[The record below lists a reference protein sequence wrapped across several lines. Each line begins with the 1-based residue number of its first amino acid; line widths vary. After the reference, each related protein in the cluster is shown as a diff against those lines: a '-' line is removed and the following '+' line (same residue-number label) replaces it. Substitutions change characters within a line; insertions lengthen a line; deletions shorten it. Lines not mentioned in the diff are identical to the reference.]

1 MKHIASL
8 DTLAISKD
16 AKNAKLSGIKIID
29 ATIGMM
35 FDEDQQLYTFEC
47 VQKAINNIDHTY
59 AYHQSSGDPGFQEKW
74 LFHYTKKTM
83 QIPNQSITTVGGT
96 GAIFLAVNTFLEEND
111 IIIIQEPYW
120 INFNTIFKNYNKKY
134 DTFKIDTEDTCHTNL
149 KEVINRHYDVSNK
162 IMIVMN
168 DPSHNPTGQTLNKRD
183 WEHVLSIIKS
193 FPNQDKFIL
202 LIDLAYIDF
211 SSEAINIFDI
221 FDTSMNDLLV
231 LCAFSGSKSFSLYGA
246 RIGMLTC
253 FTKSESK
260 RNDFKTRSAQ
270 VIRGT
275 YSLPSSFG
283 EKIIVYI
290 LEHHYDMYLNELKT
304 INIKIKRRAELFIK
318 VLKKHHIPYF
328 KYDSGFFISI
338 KSKNPIN
345 DFMTLKENLIYVVP
359 FEGGLRFSIASMT
372 LEDID
377 MFENVLKEK
386 PTIFSQ

>member
-1 MKHIASL
+1 MNHRASL
-8 DTLAISKD
+8 DVLSISKD
-16 AKNAKLSGIKIID
+16 AKNAKLSGKKIID

-35 FDEDQQLYTFEC
+35 FDENQQVYTFES
-47 VQKAINNIDHTY
+47 VQKAIQNIDHTY
-59 AYHQSSGDPGFQEKW
+59 AYHQSSGDPDFQEKW
-74 LFHYTKKTM
+74 LNHYTKKTL
-83 QIPNQSITTVGGT
+83 QTPHHSITTVGGT

-120 INFNTIFKNYNKKY
+120 TNFNTIFKNNNKKY
-134 DTFKIDTEDTCHTNL
+134 DTFKIDTQDTCHTNL
-149 KEVINRHYDVSNK
+149 KEVINRHYDASNK

-183 WEHVLSIIKS
+183 WEHILSIIKS
-193 FPNQDKFIL
+193 YPNQDKLIL

-211 SSEAINIFDI
+211 SSEAIHIFDML
-221 FDTSMNDLLV
+221 DTNMNDLLV

-270 VIRGT
+270 VARGT

-283 EKIIVYI
+283 EKIISYI
-290 LEHHYDMYLNELKT
+290 LEHHYEMYVKELKK
-304 INIKIKRRAELFIK
+304 INIILKKRAELFIE
-318 VLKKHHIPYF
+318 VLKKYYIRYF

-338 KSKNPIN
+338 KSKDPIK
-345 DFMTLKENLIYVVP
+345 DFMILKENFIYIVP
-359 FEGGLRFSIASMT
+359 FDDGLRFSIASMT
-372 LEDID
+372 LKD
-377 MFENVLKEK
+377 MNMLENILKTT